1 MFIDLNYVTQRLN
14 SLSNRKLSFVGRDIL
29 KLIPNLRT
37 NIDCGNSVISAVHND
52 PKSMKRKRRQ
62 NQFASSL
69 CGVSSTGASTATD
82 YNIEDHKKIDR
93 ILYNL
98 YGDIVSI
105 MRKVKVYYETHPC
118 DDYELT
124 VRRTQNESIR
134 HFIGEFVKQQPEDL
148 IEAISKLKITS
159 NSSDGDVSEGMV
171 NSIVETSEN
180 SIAEHRT
187 GPSTVYPYPQPA
199 QRTNKTNKPSMPEE
213 EKRTSTIQQFEAI
226 ASDNS
231 KSKSRKKFHFDVDQ
245 LFSPQAS
252 KNNEQSPVS
261 NEFHGFKEFDDNNV
275 EYERHLYQRNVP
287 IQYRAT
293 TNERAQRSE
302 NTTNERA
309 HRSKNTSERT
319 HQSKNTMKEASAQ
332 RKNIDPMGS
341 GHSKQSQQSKF
352 HFDLDELYS
361 KSSKTKANNRRI
373 DEFADF
379 DDNMDLEGS
388 NHSFFLDEDR
398 TPKNSQLSK
407 TSQLIFTG
415 SSEHDFDKQLT
426 PLHSNFNTQYND
438 FTLLSNSAAN
448 QMLSPDES
456 PIFRN
461 INQNISS
468 VIQNLNSHQNT
479 QRSYRTS
486 TPINEIIEFSNRSN
500 QSIRPNLQRLKSL
513 SNASQFSNASQR
525 SMPGT

>member
-1 MFIDLNYVTQRLN
+1 MFIDLNYVSQRLK
-14 SLSNRKLSFVGRDIL
+14 SLPNRKLSIVGRDIL
-29 KLIPNLRT
+29 KWIPNLQT

-52 PKSMKRKRRQ
+52 PKAMKRKRRQ

-118 DDYELT
+118 DDYEVT

-134 HFIGEFVKQQPEDL
+134 HFIEEFVKQQPEDL

-159 NSSDGDVSEGMV
+159 NSSDGDVSERMV
-171 NSIVETSEN
+171 SSIVETSDN

-187 GPSTVYPYPQPA
+187 GPSTVYPYQQPA
-199 QRTNKTNKPSMPEE
+199 QRTNKTNEPSMPEE
-213 EKRTSTIQQFEAI
+213 EKRTSTKQQFDAI
-226 ASDNS
+226 ANDNS
-231 KSKSRKKFHFDVDQ
+231 KTKSRKKFHFDVDQ

-261 NEFHGFKEFDDNNV
+261 NEFHGFNEFDDNNV
-275 EYERHLYQRNVP
+275 EYEKHSYQRNVP
-287 IQYRAT
+287 IQYKV
-293 TNERAQRSE
+293 
-302 NTTNERA
+302 TTNERA
-309 HRSKNTSERT
+309 HRSKTTSERT
-319 HQSKNTMKEASAQ
+319 HQSKNTMKEASVQ
-332 RKNIDPMGS
+332 RKNIDPIGS

-352 HFDLDELYS
+352 HFDFDELFS
-361 KSSKTKANNRRI
+361 KSSKNNANNRPI
-373 DEFADF
+373 DEFDDF

-388 NHSFFLDEDR
+388 NHSFFLKNTQFDENR
-398 TPKNSQLSK
+398 TPNNSQLSK
-407 TSQLIFTG
+407 ASQLIFTG
-415 SSEHDFDKQLT
+415 SSEHDFDTQST
-426 PLHSNFNTQYND
+426 PSHSNFNTQYND
-438 FTLLSNSAAN
+438 FTLVSNNAPN

-456 PIFRN
+456 LTFRN
-461 INQNISS
+461 INQNINS
-468 VIQNLNSHQNT
+468 VIQNLDSHQNT

-486 TPINEIIEFSNRSN
+486 TPTNEFIEFSNRSN